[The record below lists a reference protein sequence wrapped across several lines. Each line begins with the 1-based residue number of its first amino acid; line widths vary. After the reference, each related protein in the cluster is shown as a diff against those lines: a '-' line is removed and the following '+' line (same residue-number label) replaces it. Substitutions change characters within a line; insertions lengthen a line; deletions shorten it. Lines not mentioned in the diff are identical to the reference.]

1 MPVHHGRHE
10 LPGWRGYLPDS
21 VDRASRR
28 GSDRRSAALR
38 SPASRRWVAVGT
50 LAACAM
56 AGGVV
61 IHTRSAGPP
70 DALPGPADDV
80 VASALAGSSAWMRQA
95 TPVLASLETEIRR
108 TDQVRWRWDAS
119 SSARRDGSPPVAVVA
134 LLERRSQLAQ
144 HRDALRAAMGAVRS
158 APASESALRSAWPQ
172 LRAAQDM
179 LGALVSRR
187 GPLGDHLETVVLSL
201 ILDEDTSST
210 SAADPPSG
218 RDARRTAPDRIED
231 TVTVALTAPTSE
243 PAVRPAASTAAPA
256 QVPETMGAAPGR
268 TAAVA
273 SPTRSAFGAAVP
285 RIRSDSAE
293 ADDAVET
300 SGSDTPSPAAAT
312 EPDGSDTDGGDQEP
326 PEEGFPSPGVPP
338 SSEPVPVVPSDPTM
352 LTFDRPSPGAAD
364 PESEPVSVG
373 EEGRSLAA
381 EVAPDTDTVPETS
394 DSPDRPAE

>member
-21 VDRASRR
+21 VDRAARR

-38 SPASRRWVAVGT
+38 SPASRRLVAVGT

-80 VASALAGSSAWMRQA
+80 ASALAGSSAWMREA

-108 TDQVRWRWDAS
+108 TDEVRWRWDAS
-119 SSARRDGSPPVAVVA
+119 SLARRDGSTPVAVVA
-134 LLERRSQLAQ
+134 LLERRSELMQ
-144 HRDALRAAMGAVRS
+144 HRDALRAAVGAVRS
-158 APASESALRSAWPQ
+158 APASESALLSAWPQ
-172 LRAAQDM
+172 LRAAQEM

-187 GPLGDHLETVVLSL
+187 GPLGDHLETMVLSL
-201 ILDEDTSST
+201 ILDEYTSSA
-210 SAADPPSG
+210 SVADQPPG
-218 RDARRTAPDRIED
+218 RDARRTASDRVED

-243 PAVRPAASTAAPA
+243 PAVRSGASTAAPA
-256 QVPETMGAAPGR
+256 QGPRTVAAAPER

-273 SPTRSAFGAAVP
+273 SLTRSAFGAAVLP
-285 RIRSDSAE
+285 MRSDSAE
-293 ADDAVET
+293 ADDAVENP
-300 SGSDTPSPAAAT
+300 GSDTPFLAVA
-312 EPDGSDTDGGDQEP
+312 EPDGSHTDGGDQEP
-326 PEEGFPSPGVPP
+326 PEEGFPLPGSSP
-338 SSEPVPVVPSDPTM
+338 SSEPVPVVPSDATM

-364 PESEPVSVG
+364 PESVSVG
-373 EEGRSLAA
+373 EDGRSLAA
-381 EVAPDTDTVPETS
+381 DIALDADTGEETS
-394 DSPDRPAE
+394 NCPDRPAE